1 MRSSPRSSSMMYLSR
16 RPPSRPMRSLVH
28 STSSAVRASSW
39 MSLTVVPF
47 GLRPSP
53 STGSL
58 SCRPGSAQPVR
69 TSAPCRLRRCRRWP
83 GSWRHE
89 DAMVA
94 SLPRLNLSLAPQ
106 WFRLFRAAQWIMVLL
121 IAGSLSLSA
130 WSWWHSRS
138 LEADAAQY
146 QLAAGRVEE
155 MNRHFIEEA
164 ARAGVDLADERLK
177 TLPREVAFTNQ
188 LLEQRA
194 FSWTRFLN
202 DLEEAVPPSVHRIGH
217 GQLQRLPDR
226 PEWDGALA
234 QGPDRPGQRVGRSS
248 GVPERGVVSAYFS
261 CDRGCR

>member
-1 MRSSPRSSSMMYLSR
+1 
-16 RPPSRPMRSLVH
+16 
-28 STSSAVRASSW
+28 
-39 MSLTVVPF
+39 
-47 GLRPSP
+47 
-53 STGSL
+53 
-58 SCRPGSAQPVR
+58 
-69 TSAPCRLRRCRRWP
+69 
-83 GSWRHE
+83 
-89 DAMVA
+89 MVA

-106 WFRLFRAAQWIMVLL
+106 WFRLFRAAQWIMALL

-202 DLEEAVPPSVHRIGH
+202 DLEEAVPPSVSIGSVTVNFKDSLIALNGTARSLKDLTGLVNGLEGH
-217 GQLQRLPDR
+217 PAFRNVVLSQHTFRATEGAG
-226 PEWDGALA
+226 DG
-234 QGPDRPGQRVGRSS
+234 
-248 GVPERGVVSAYFS
+248 RGMLEFTLTVTYHPAS
-261 CDRGCR
+261 